1 MKKKLLSLALA
12 CGMVF
17 SLAACGTP
25 ANNESPAPNTES
37 PAIGTE
43 TPAADTP
50 TYEPATVRVAY
61 MPNLG
66 SAGSLF
72 VGIEQ
77 GYFEE
82 VGLTVE
88 TFEFQGGPAEIAA
101 MASGDIDISQIG
113 HGAHKLCIQ
122 GEAKIF
128 QMDHTT
134 SLSDVV
140 VGNKAKGIE
149 TIEDLKGK
157 TVAVSSGTSS
167 EIILEQALARAGM
180 TMDDINTVE
189 MTVDGMTTAMIS
201 GQIDAAASW
210 SPNTVTLQNA
220 LGDNYVDLGT
230 NADFLDSAI
239 FPSSY
244 ICTPE
249 YAEANHD
256 ILVRF
261 AQALDKAH
269 DWRAAH
275 PEEMAKLLAKGLIA
289 IHPILSNVPD
299 FACAMISGAVL
310 SFIMKKA
317 GLSHYIDRATINR
330 ISGVALDFLVCSAI
344 ATLSVKV
351 FALYFVPMITT
362 IAVIIVLNLITNFY
376 FSWKVFDDDWFE
388 RAIASYGLESGVLA
402 TGLMLLRVVDPKFET
417 TGRESAAASA
427 ALCYPWSLP
436 YVMLMPALA
445 FSLSPMT
452 ILGFSVLLLVVF
464 LVVAR
469 VFFWHPER
477 KFSDILSGSSS
488 RPVQNEEALR

>member
-12 CGMVF
+12 CGLVF
-17 SLAACGTP
+17 SLAACGGTGDTTQTP
-25 ANNESPAPNTES
+25 AGGNSETPAPATSESPAGATTE
-37 PAIGTE
+37 
-43 TPAADTP
+43 
-50 TYEPATVRVAY
+50 YEPATVRVAY

-88 TFEFQGGPAEIAA
+88 VFEFQGGPAEIAA

-113 HGAHKLCIQ
+113 HGAHSLCIQ
-122 GEAKIF
+122 GQAKIF

-149 TIEDLKGK
+149 TVEDLKGK

-201 GQIDAAASW
+201 GQIDACASW

-220 LGDNYVDLGT
+220 LGDNYVNLGT

-256 ILVRF
+256 TLVRF

-269 DWRAAH
+269 DWRAEH
-275 PEEMAKLLAKGLIA
+275 PEEMAKLLAAKLDAPEETMLAAVNEADWYTIVDVCGDMDALKTVYETQQGIFLDNGT
-289 IHPILSNVPD
+289 ITEEVPVED
-299 FACAMISGAVL
+299 YVL
-310 SFIMKKA
+310 
-317 GLSHYIDRATINR
+317 
-330 ISGVALDFLVCSAI
+330 
-344 ATLSVKV
+344 
-351 FALYFVPMITT
+351 
-362 IAVIIVLNLITNFY
+362 
-376 FSWKVFDDDWFE
+376 FDVMQE
-388 RAIASYGLESGVLA
+388 AYEAY
-402 TGLMLLRVVDPKFET
+402 
-417 TGRESAAASA
+417 SAA
-427 ALCYPWSLP
+427 
-436 YVMLMPALA
+436 
-445 FSLSPMT
+445 
-452 ILGFSVLLLVVF
+452 
-464 LVVAR
+464 
-469 VFFWHPER
+469 
-477 KFSDILSGSSS
+477 K
-488 RPVQNEEALR
+488 

>member
-239 FPSSY
+239 FP
-244 ICTPE
+244 P
-249 YAEANHD
+249 
-256 ILVRF
+256 
-261 AQALDKAH
+261 
-269 DWRAAH
+269 
-275 PEEMAKLLAKGLIA
+275 
-289 IHPILSNVPD
+289 
-299 FACAMISGAVL
+299 
-310 SFIMKKA
+310 
-317 GLSHYIDRATINR
+317 AT
-330 ISGVALDFLVCSAI
+330 
-344 ATLSVKV
+344 
-351 FALYFVPMITT
+351 FVPLSTPRPTT
-362 IAVIIVLNLITNFY
+362 TSWCVLPRPWTRLMTGALPIPRRWPSCWPRSWTPPRTPCWPQLARPTGRPSPRSAATWTPSRRSMRPSRA
-376 FSWKVFDDDWFE
+376 FSWIMAPLPRMFLW
-388 RAIASYGLESGVLA
+388 RTMCS
-402 TGLMLLRVVDPKFET
+402 LM
-417 TGRESAAASA
+417 
-427 ALCYPWSLP
+427 
-436 YVMLMPALA
+436 
-445 FSLSPMT
+445 
-452 ILGFSVLLLVVF
+452 
-464 LVVAR
+464 
-469 VFFWHPER
+469 
-477 KFSDILSGSSS
+477 
-488 RPVQNEEALR
+488 

>member
-256 ILVRF
+256 ILVRLPRPWTRLMTG
-261 AQALDKAH
+261 ALPIPRRWPSCWPRSWTPPRTPCWPQLARPTGRPSPRSAAT
-269 DWRAAH
+269 WMPSRRSMRPSRA
-275 PEEMAKLLAKGLIA
+275 
-289 IHPILSNVPD
+289 
-299 FACAMISGAVL
+299 
-310 SFIMKKA
+310 
-317 GLSHYIDRATINR
+317 
-330 ISGVALDFLVCSAI
+330 
-344 ATLSVKV
+344 
-351 FALYFVPMITT
+351 
-362 IAVIIVLNLITNFY
+362 
-376 FSWKVFDDDWFE
+376 FSWIMAPLPRMFLW
-388 RAIASYGLESGVLA
+388 RTMCS
-402 TGLMLLRVVDPKFET
+402 LM
-417 TGRESAAASA
+417 
-427 ALCYPWSLP
+427 
-436 YVMLMPALA
+436 
-445 FSLSPMT
+445 
-452 ILGFSVLLLVVF
+452 
-464 LVVAR
+464 
-469 VFFWHPER
+469 
-477 KFSDILSGSSS
+477 
-488 RPVQNEEALR
+488 

>member
-275 PEEMAKLLAKGLIA
+275 PEEMSKLLAKELDAPEDTMLAAVGEADWQTITEVCGDMDA
-289 IHPILSNVPD
+289 IKTVYETQQGIFLDNGTITENVPVED
-299 FACAMISGAVL
+299 YVL
-310 SFIMKKA
+310 
-317 GLSHYIDRATINR
+317 
-330 ISGVALDFLVCSAI
+330 
-344 ATLSVKV
+344 
-351 FALYFVPMITT
+351 
-362 IAVIIVLNLITNFY
+362 
-376 FSWKVFDDDWFE
+376 FDVMQEAYD
-388 RAIASYGLESGVLA
+388 AY
-402 TGLMLLRVVDPKFET
+402 
-417 TGRESAAASA
+417 SAA
-427 ALCYPWSLP
+427 
-436 YVMLMPALA
+436 
-445 FSLSPMT
+445 
-452 ILGFSVLLLVVF
+452 
-464 LVVAR
+464 
-469 VFFWHPER
+469 
-477 KFSDILSGSSS
+477 K
-488 RPVQNEEALR
+488 